1 MEEGRGPLRVSL
13 QDLRPLADAIDHL
26 GEEPIASGDAMPL
39 PPPPPTGDG
48 LTVTF
53 SAPLRPSRQADPVSG
68 EEMTAAAEFA
78 NSPVTGNF
86 PEETVV
92 GKGPAADPDAMI
104 IADRYLV
111 EETIGEGG
119 MGKVF
124 RVRHRRLGKSFA
136 LKLMQTE
143 FSENPRARDLFYR
156 EARLA
161 SSLAHPNIVSVID
174 FGEDPKLGAF
184 MVMELLE
191 GESLAAKLHDEGKFT
206 MRTVCDLTLQV
217 AEALNYIHKRQI
229 VHCDIKPDNILL
241 TSPPAGERRKFIIKL
256 LDFGLARFGSPSGRS
271 SQVIDGTPEYMAPE
285 RIQGCT
291 PQASMDI
298 YGLGVLAY
306 ELVTGQPPFLGPM
319 GQVLYDHVNT
329 PVPPIKSHGKE
340 PIDER
345 AEALILKSLAKD
357 PKDRQKD
364 MAAFVYEMRTLM
376 DMLGFGRR
384 RGAAPAVKAVVADPA
399 QKRARGAALGYD
411 LSPLPMAGLNV
422 DGQIMVANR
431 AFVQF
436 VTGDATTQ
444 IEATNIH
451 TTRFLE
457 VHPGLSADLR
467 KVHVSA
473 EPLQRVLQLAMDDTP
488 IRLMLWMIPGTAEA
502 GEIQLAVH
510 ALEG

>member
-1 MEEGRGPLRVSL
+1 MEEGRRLRVSL
-13 QDLRPLADAIDHL
+13 QDLRPLEDAIDRL
-26 GEEPIASGDAMPL
+26 GDPEPL
-39 PPPPPTGDG
+39 PPPPTTGDA

-78 NSPVTGNF
+78 DSPVTGNF

-92 GKGPAADPDAMI
+92 GKGQAAGEGAMI
-104 IADRYLV
+104 IAERYLV

-143 FSENPRARDLFYR
+143 FSDNPRARDLFYR

-174 FGEDPKLGAF
+174 FGEDPNLGAF

-191 GESLAAKLHDEGKFT
+191 GESLSSKLHTEGKFG
-206 MRTVCDLTLQV
+206 MRTACDLMLQI

-241 TSPPAGERRKFIIKL
+241 TSAPAGERRKYTIKL

-291 PQASMDI
+291 PQPSMDI
-298 YGLGVLAY
+298 YGLGVLMY
-306 ELVTGQPPFLGPM
+306 ELFTGQPPFLGPM

-329 PVPPIKSHGKE
+329 PPPPISSHGRE
-340 PIDER
+340 PLDER
-345 AEALILKSLAKD
+345 AEALIMKSLAKD

-384 RGAAPAVKAVVADPA
+384 RGAAPAVKERSVAVDPVRD
-399 QKRARGAALGYD
+399 KRSRAAALGYD
-411 LSPLPMAGLNV
+411 LSPLPMAGLNI
-422 DGQIMVANR
+422 DGQIIVANR

-436 VTGDATTQ
+436 VTGDPAGQ
-444 IEATNIH
+444 IEATSIH
-451 TTRFLE
+451 GTRFLE

-473 EPLQRVLQLAMDDTP
+473 EPVQRVLQLAMENTP
-488 IRLMLWMIPGTAEA
+488 IRLMLWMIPGTAES
-502 GEIQLAVH
+502 GEVQLAVH
-510 ALEG
+510 ALEA

>member
-1 MEEGRGPLRVSL
+1 MDEGRGRLRVSL
-13 QDLRPLADAIDHL
+13 QDLRPLSDAIDRL
-26 GEEPIASGDAMPL
+26 DSPPDEAMPL
-39 PPPPPTGDG
+39 PPPPPPGDA

-68 EEMTAAAEFA
+68 EEMTAAAEFSQ
-78 NSPVTGNF
+78 SPVTGNF
-86 PEETVV
+86 PDETVV
-92 GKGPAADPDAMI
+92 GKGPSAGKEAMV

-124 RVRHRRLGKSFA
+124 RVRHKRLGKSFA

-174 FGEDPKLGAF
+174 FGEDPRLGAF

-191 GESLAAKLHDEGKFT
+191 GESLAGKLHAEGKFT
-206 MRTVCDLTLQV
+206 MRAVCDLILQI
-217 AEALNYIHKRQI
+217 AEALTYIHKRQI

-291 PQASMDI
+291 PQPSMDI
-298 YGLGVLAY
+298 YGLGILAY
-306 ELVTGQPPFLGPM
+306 ELFTGQPPFLGPM

-329 PVPPIKSHGKE
+329 PVPPIKSPTGE
-340 PIDER
+340 PLDER
-345 AEALILKSLAKD
+345 AEALIMKALAKD
-357 PKDRQKD
+357 PNDRQKD
-364 MAAFVYEMRTLM
+364 MAAFVYELRTLM

-384 RGAAPAVKAVVADPA
+384 RGAPAAKGAAAADPRER
-399 QKRARGAALGYD
+399 RARAAALGYD

-422 DGQIMVANR
+422 DGHIVVANR

-436 VTGDATTQ
+436 VTGDVTTP

-451 TTRFLE
+451 STRFLE

-473 EPLQRVLQLAMDDTP
+473 EPVQRVLELAMDDTP
-488 IRLMLWMIPGTAEA
+488 IKLMLWMIPGIADA